1 MAVRM
6 QPLRDGGDAMVEMM
20 RTISVTVAAVVEQ
33 EGRFLTV
40 EEQTDEGIRI
50 NQPAGHL
57 EPGESIVQGVIR
69 ETLEESAYPFK
80 PHGLVGV
87 YRWQHPGKDLTYLRF
102 AFYGEVGAHRTEL
115 ALDHGILRAVWLR
128 HEELQECAS
137 VHRSPLVL
145 RCVEDYLAGRRFPLD
160 VLVDWT

>member
-1 MAVRM
+1 MLETMNA
-6 QPLRDGGDAMVEMM
+6 
-20 RTISVTVAAVVEQ
+20 ISVTVAAVVEQ
-33 EGRFLTV
+33 DGRFLIV

-80 PHGLVGV
+80 PEGLVGI
-87 YRWQHPGKDLTYLRF
+87 YRWQHPGKGSTYLRF
-102 AFYGEVGAHRTEL
+102 AFYGEVGAHCTEL

-128 HEELQECAS
+128 PEELHSCAS

-145 RCVEDYLAGRRFPLD
+145 RCIDDYLGGQRYPLD
-160 VLVDWT
+160 VLVEWS